1 MVVMVVMI
9 TVNAP
14 MGVVVA
20 TTEMNRVPLGMQA
33 VTREVK
39 VIEGPVIEGPVMIQH
54 LGTPMNIVI
63 LEELAK
69 VESKLLQYRKNMTPI
84 GFGVKRK

>member
-1 MVVMVVMI
+1 MRLVMVLRVVMI
-9 TVNAP
+9 TVNVP

-20 TTEMNRVPLGMQA
+20 TTEMNRVPLGMQV

-39 VIEGPVIEGPVMIQH
+39 VIGGPVMIQH
-54 LGTPMNIVI
+54 LGIPTNIVI

-69 VESKLLQYRKNMTPI
+69 VESKLLRYRKNMTPI